1 LSTAL
6 LIIYII
12 LFFWILKKWRFFRN
26 SGISTNGLW
35 IIFSIKLC
43 AGLFL
48 TWVYSSY
55 YTNRLEADIF
65 KYFDDS
71 EIMYNALYNKPG
83 DFFRMLFS
91 IDNESEYFFN
101 TYYVEMNNWDTVYDT
116 NVYNDSH
123 TIIRGNALIRIFSM
137 GNFYI
142 HTFAFTTLSM
152 IGLTAIYK
160 SFIDFFQNK
169 KGALAIVIFLIPS
182 VLFWSSGALKESILL
197 FGMGI
202 IILSLKNLTTN
213 KLSIKYGL
221 YFIISFALLF
231 YIKFYVL
238 LALIPSIIGYAIIK
252 KFNLKYPFAV
262 YSSVVLVCCLL
273 AFNSEKI
280 PPHFD
285 IVETMVRK
293 QKDFIRLAE
302 VTEPGS
308 RFELT
313 TVEPSFIGIIKVVP
327 EAITNCFIRPLPKKG
342 ISTIYLPAIFENIAL
357 LFLILLSIVSA
368 IKKKTTL
375 TIESKNMLWF
385 SLVFVILLFAI
396 IGLTTPVSGALV
408 RYKVP
413 ALPFLGIIILTFLNT
428 DYLTNKFTYLKFLK

>member
-1 LSTAL
+1 LV
-6 LIIYII
+6 
-12 LFFWILKKWRFFRN
+12 LKKWRFFRN
-26 SGISTNGLW
+26 SGLSTKGLW
-35 IIFSIKLC
+35 IIFSIKLG

-71 EIMYNALYNKPG
+71 EVMYNALASKPV
-83 DFFRMLFS
+83 DFFKMLFS
-91 IDNESEYFFN
+91 IGNDTEYFFK
-101 TYYVEMNNWDTVYDT
+101 TYYVEMNNWDPIYDT
-116 NVYNDSH
+116 NAYNDSH
-123 TIIRGNALIRIFSM
+123 TIIRANALIRIFSM

-142 HTFAFTTLSM
+142 HTLAFTSLSM
-152 IGLTAIYK
+152 IGLTALFR
-160 SFIDFFQNK
+160 SFKNLFQNK

-197 FGMGI
+197 FGMGVLI
-202 IILSLKNLTTN
+202 YSLNKLTEN
-213 KLSIKYGL
+213 RLSIKHYI
-221 YFIISFALLF
+221 YFVLSFALLF

-238 LALIPSIIGYAIIK
+238 LALAPCILGFIIVV
-252 KFNLKYPFAV
+252 KFKIKYPLAV
-262 YSSVVLVCCLL
+262 YLSVVLFSSIL
-273 AFNSEKI
+273 AFNSDKI

-285 IVETMVRK
+285 FVETMVRK

-313 TVEPSFIGIIKVVP
+313 KLEPTFIGIIKVVP
-327 EAITNCFIRPLPKKG
+327 EAVLNCFIRPLPQKG
-342 ISTIYLPAIFENIAL
+342 NRLIYLPSIVENITILLA
-357 LFLILLSIVSA
+357 LFLALFSV
-368 IKKKTTL
+368 IKKKVTL
-375 TIESKNMLWF
+375 TWEAKNMFWF
-385 SLVFVILLFAI
+385 SLVFTLLLFTI

-413 ALPFLGIIILTFLNT
+413 ALPFLGIVILFYLNF
-428 DYLTNKFTYLKFLK
+428 DYFTEKYSFLKFLK